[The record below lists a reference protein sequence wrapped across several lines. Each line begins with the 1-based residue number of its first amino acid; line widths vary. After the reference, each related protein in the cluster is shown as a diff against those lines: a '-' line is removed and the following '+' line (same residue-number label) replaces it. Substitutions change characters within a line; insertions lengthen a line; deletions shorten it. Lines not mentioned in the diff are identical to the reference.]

1 MLVKFLPEMSGMSK
15 NPEQNSHGPEL
26 VLFWFSSTTHN
37 VIRIDLMTSLC
48 NMNMNATFRP
58 MSTLLGLLLFC
69 RGSDDNIIYRLPV
82 LYDSVHSCDV
92 HGPTTSQ
99 DSLLPHEPRSTLL
112 CLLHHLHHHLRSAS
126 CLRRTSRRRL
136 AFVLLAGRF
145 LLQRSNFVFL
155 VCYFQWLRQDLAW
168 GTKIGYVGHKMK

>member
-1 MLVKFLPEMSGMSK
+1 MFT
-15 NPEQNSHGPEL
+15 NPEQNCHGPEL
-26 VLFWFSSTTHN
+26 VLFWFSSTTH
-37 VIRIDLMTSLC
+37 IRIDLMTSLC
-48 NMNMNATFRP
+48 NMNMNSTFRP
-58 MSTLLGLLLFC
+58 TSTLLRLPLFC

-136 AFVLLAGRF
+136 ALLLLAGRF
-145 LLQRSNFVFL
+145 FIATLKFCVSRVISSGFARIWCGAQN
-155 VCYFQWLRQDLAW
+155 
-168 GTKIGYVGHKMK
+168 